1 MKRKRRRRRRKY
13 WGWLAI
19 PILVMGVAGHPYFG
33 QGLARATPM
42 AIEGNSAKAYLFIY
56 FLELALGRCRPNHSH
71 DLGGGSATPKRL
83 YDFFFFK
90 EATPRPIGLG
100 WPNSPQCQTEVV
112 SATSIILFYFIF

>member
-42 AIEGNSAKAYLFIY
+42 AIEGNSV
-56 FLELALGRCRPNHSH
+56 
-71 DLGGGSATPKRL
+71 TPKRPKHIYL
-83 YDFFFFK
+83 Y
-90 EATPRPIGLG
+90 
-100 WPNSPQCQTEVV
+100 
-112 SATSIILFYFIF
+112 IF